1 MSPDESVNA
10 SLICR
15 SGLPDGGLVAREVVI
30 DGEKESIIVHRD
42 GNAVRAWLNICP
54 HQGRRLDYVPGK
66 FLLDR
71 GRLVCAAHGA
81 SFELGEGRCVAG
93 PCLGDR
99 LRAVP
104 LAPAG
109 SGVDGT
115 FRVADAL
122 PEAAPGAGRD

>member
-1 MSPDESVNA
+1 MSPDKSVNA
-10 SLICR
+10 SLIWR
-15 SGLPDGGLVAREVVI
+15 SDLPDGGLMEHTAMI
-30 DGEKESIIVHRD
+30 DGERESIIVHRE
-42 GNAVRAWLNICP
+42 GNAVRAWLNVCP

-99 LRAVP
+99 LRAVA

-109 SGVDGT
+109 DG
-115 FRVADAL
+115 AYCIGEAL
-122 PEAAPGAGRD
+122 PAPPGEAIG

>member
-1 MSPDESVNA
+1 MSPDPSVNA

-15 SGLPDGGLVAREVVI
+15 SGLPDGGVVERQAVI
-30 DGEKESIIVHRD
+30 AGEPESIIVHRD
-42 GNAVRAWLNICP
+42 GNAVRAWLNVCP

-81 SFELGEGRCVAG
+81 SFELVEGRCIAG

-99 LRAVP
+99 LRAVR
-104 LAPAG
+104 LEAEGDEGFRA
-109 SGVDGT
+109 VDP
-115 FRVADAL
+115 FPVA
-122 PEAAPGAGRD
+122 